1 MESHNSSHYVTE
13 KVRHWYASNSGKFDI
28 STSFNCG
35 KFDVGSALAVQGENL
50 IMVPH
55 VTAES

>member
-1 MESHNSSHYVTE
+1 MYVTE

-35 KFDVGSALAVQGENL
+35 KFYVGSAFAVQGENL